1 MQVPRT
7 SRYDRDTVDDLV
19 YRVGPRALV
28 NKEFAFWPYNAR
40 DPLPGLY
47 SLEAW
52 SDRSQ
57 AYELRRTLT
66 GRSHPVPAGVGELY
80 IGEKSRHLDD
90 PLIELL
96 FLNDFDPTRFLAAA
110 RGLPERVRSGG
121 GYRPPDGRES
131 RGPPVVERWGFG
143 SPPRRSVREEE
154 APRGRPL
161 LGDEPLEGSRRR
173 GSFDRKPEGW
183 VSGGGTGGGPPER
196 GRAGAELPPEV
207 LKRIEALEKSREEAA
222 KHASA
227 SEYAAAELARMQS
240 NLSPQT
246 QKGLHCQ
253 MDMFQSI
260 YRAPDCHQ
268 GLLSLGGGLSTD
280 IKGLSLKFG
289 FLGELTFAKARQ
301 LCWAAGPSFGEEK
314 RREIEDKIMEF
325 YRQQRAEAER
335 LYGKNPQL
343 YAKDGNNKR

>member
-1 MQVPRT
+1 MQIFRT
-7 SRYDRDTVDDLV
+7 SRYDRDTVDELV

-28 NKEFAFWPYNAR
+28 NKEFVLWPQTER
-40 DPLPGLY
+40 DPLPGLF

-52 SDRSQ
+52 SERSQ
-57 AYELRRTLT
+57 AYELRHTVS
-66 GRSHPVPAGVGELY
+66 GRSYPVPAGVAELY

-96 FLNDFDPTRFLAAA
+96 FLNDLDPTSFLVAS
-110 RGLPERVRSGG
+110 RGLPEPVRSGG
-121 GYRPPDGRES
+121 GFRPPDGRES
-131 RGPPVVERWGFG
+131 RGPPVIERGGFG
-143 SPPRRSVREEE
+143 SPPRRPLREVET
-154 APRGRPL
+154 PRGRPL
-161 LGDEPLEGSRRR
+161 FRDEPSGGFRRR
-173 GSFDRKPEGW
+173 SSVERKPEGW
-183 VSGGGTGGGPPER
+183 TSGGGKGGGPPEH
-196 GRAGAELPPEV
+196 GKGGAELPPEV
-207 LKRIEALEKSREEAA
+207 LKRLEALEKSREETAR
-222 KHASA
+222 HASA
-227 SEYAAAELARMQS
+227 SEYAAAEMARMQS
-240 NLSPQT
+240 NLNPQT

-301 LCWAAGPSFGEEK
+301 LCWAAGPTFGEEK
-314 RREIEDKIMEF
+314 RREIEDKILEF
-325 YRQQRAEAER
+325 YREQRAEAER

-343 YAKDGNNKR
+343 YAKDGDNKR